1 MECQRRICKNF
12 PRSWHRL
19 RKIEEMATEA
29 EQGEQVEE
37 MEEGDQSDVDDSQ
50 PCTSTTTCRKS
61 LFPAF
66 RAPPSKEPTLN
77 ELIEIE
83 CEEGRGAGAR
93 RTKEFEDGRDVY
105 EERDAWFAVGERRD
119 HGCDLGD
126 SFNHDGDTTEEVK
139 YGPEDFTVDGMA
151 ERGCLYR
158 VPLRATI
165 VDLNGEMARINRE

>member
-1 MECQRRICKNF
+1 MPEKHLQKFPKIMAQVEKNV
-12 PRSWHRL
+12 
-19 RKIEEMATEA
+19 IEEMATEA

-93 RTKEFEDGRDVY
+93 RTKEFEEGRDVLRK
-105 EERDAWFAVGERRD
+105 EM
-119 HGCDLGD
+119 HGLQ
-126 SFNHDGDTTEEVK
+126 
-139 YGPEDFTVDGMA
+139 
-151 ERGCLYR
+151 
-158 VPLRATI
+158 
-165 VDLNGEMARINRE
+165 